1 MYILSQGQFKWYID
15 ESLNKG
21 GNLGQANMIKFF
33 FFFFFKFIYLFIFKD
48 IYFFKKKKE
57 WYIDVE
63 QHMGFRFY
71 HFLSFI

>member
-33 FFFFFKFIYLFIFKD
+33 IYLFIYLFFLRTFIL
-48 IYFFKKKKE
+48 KKE
-57 WYIDVE
+57 RKSGTL
-63 QHMGFRFY
+63 M
-71 HFLSFI
+71 

>member
-33 FFFFFKFIYLFIFKD
+33 FFFFFFFKD
-48 IYFFKKKKE
+48 IYLKKKKKKE